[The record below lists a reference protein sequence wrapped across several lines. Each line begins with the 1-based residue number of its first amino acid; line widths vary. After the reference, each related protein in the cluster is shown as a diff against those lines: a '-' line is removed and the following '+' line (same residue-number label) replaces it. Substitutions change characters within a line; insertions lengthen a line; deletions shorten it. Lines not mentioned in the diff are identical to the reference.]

1 MSFTKLAES
10 LNQFSGEIK
19 IFKFFIKMQESDIM
33 KGSADVTQPLYTHSE
48 KNLYLFQKLYVCSS
62 YVSTKFTYLAPRIT
76 FKYITRTRDGGIVI
90 SFNFPTTL
98 TTNP

>member
-1 MSFTKLAES
+1 MSFTKLAVS

-33 KGSADVTQPLYTHSE
+33 KGSADVTQPLFTYSE
-48 KNLYLFQKLYVCSS
+48 KILYLFQKLYVCSS

-76 FKYITRTRDGGIVI
+76 LKYITRTRDGGIVI